1 MKNKLPKVAILFS
14 GVGSNM
20 AYILEHMHKR
30 EVDVVVALTNN
41 SEAGG
46 VTIAKSAR
54 IPVEIVD
61 PKTFLNRED
70 FDHEV
75 LRRLALYAPDL
86 AILAGFMRIL
96 TPIFTEQIHAINLHP
111 SLLPRHKGLH
121 AIEKS
126 YADPYPEGGVT
137 IHWVNAELD
146 GGEIILQ
153 KKIGKNGFSFD
164 DYEKEIKRIEKI
176 ALAEGIK
183 KVLNS
188 DVL

>member
-1 MKNKLPKVAILFS
+1 MKKQLPRAVILFS

-30 EVDVVVALTNN
+30 EIDIVVALTNN
-41 SEAGG
+41 AKAGG
-46 VTIAKSAR
+46 ISIARSAR
-54 IPVEIVD
+54 VPVEIVD
-61 PKTFLNRED
+61 PKAFSGRED
-70 FDHEV
+70 FDREV
-75 LRRLALYAPDL
+75 VRRLSAYAPDF

-96 TPIFTEQIHAINLHP
+96 TPVFTEQIPAINLHP

-126 YADPYPEGGVT
+126 YADAHSEGGVT
-137 IHWVNAELD
+137 IHWVSEELD

-153 KKIGKNGFSFD
+153 RRIDKNGYSFD
-164 DYEKEIKRIEKI
+164 DYEREVRRIEKV
-176 ALAEGIK
+176 ALAEAVK